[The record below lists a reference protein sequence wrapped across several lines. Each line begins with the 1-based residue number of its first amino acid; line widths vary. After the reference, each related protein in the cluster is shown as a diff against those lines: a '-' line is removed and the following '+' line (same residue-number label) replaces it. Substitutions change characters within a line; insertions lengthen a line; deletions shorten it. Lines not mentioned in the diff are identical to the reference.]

1 MGSMADMTIGDEK
14 SAIRD
19 KIAANRSF
27 MCYNRLGLRGWRLK
41 VGGGRL
47 EVEGWRLKVGGGKME
62 VNVNVLSTP
71 AQTQFAEA
79 APELAAPKSSEAS
92 ASKPASALPDV
103 LSGPGVR
110 IRRGDS
116 FADRLVALG
125 KTASPDQAA
134 ALSNMMKS
142 YFDTM
147 MNTAKNLA
155 PSEKE
160 LKLRE
165 QRKEEL
171 EKQIRDLEAKKVS
184 VKEALI
190 RFENTFLAAA
200 DKALLEANRARAMV

>member
-1 MGSMADMTIGDEK
+1 
-14 SAIRD
+14 
-19 KIAANRSF
+19 
-27 MCYNRLGLRGWRLK
+27 
-41 VGGGRL
+41 
-47 EVEGWRLKVGGGKME
+47 ME
-62 VNVNVLSTP
+62 LNVNVPSMSVPTQSTL
-71 AQTQFAEA
+71 A
-79 APELAAPKSSEAS
+79 APELDAPKGTETA
-92 ASKPASALPDV
+92 AETPATGLPDV

-110 IRRGDS
+110 MRAGDS
-116 FADRLVALG
+116 LIDQLAELRKA
-125 KTASPDQAA
+125 ASPDQAV

-171 EKQIRDLEAKKVS
+171 EKQIRDLEAKKVT
-184 VKEALI
+184 VEEALI

-200 DKALLEANRARAMV
+200 DKALLEANMARRCLNV